1 MRDKS
6 VDEFQAIFE
15 RASIPVLDIKPIT
28 LRRIAMV
35 VKGVDLDPAALQ
47 VAAGFTRRFNAEAL
61 VYWPATLSMERV
73 ESLTKELSLK
83 PAGRPFQSTAE
94 LVGQI
99 SIGHADLVVLPEPAE
114 DSQQPVMIDSLVSG
128 TGPPVLI
135 LRRPPAAEG
144 APFRRV
150 LHSLT
155 GNFRQTVNFSF
166 PFALVEPGGTV
177 ELLHVIDDEEIADV
191 RETLQISS
199 DIAIEDREK
208 LVQEMAHHGERFLK
222 AVVES
227 QRKGTLNVTYR
238 IVVGDIVTT
247 VENSLKQGSYDL
259 LVVGHH
265 AGGRSHV
272 FTADYQL
279 MHKVKD
285 VAVLAL

>member
-15 RASIPVLDIKPIT
+15 RASIPVLDIKPVT
-28 LRRIAMV
+28 LRRIAVV
-35 VKGVDLDPAALQ
+35 VKGVDVDAAALQ
-47 VAAGFTRRFNAEAL
+47 VAASFTRRFNAEAV
-61 VYWPATLSMERV
+61 VYWPATLTKDRI
-73 ESLTKELSLK
+73 ESLTKDSPLK
-83 PAGRPFQSTAE
+83 PAEKPFQSTAE

-99 SIGHADLVVLPEPAE
+99 SIGHADLVILSEPA
-114 DSQQPVMIDSLVSG
+114 DDTKQ
-128 TGPPVLI
+128 PVLI
-135 LRRPPAAEG
+135 LHRPPADSN

-155 GNFRQTVNFSF
+155 GNFRQTTNFSF

-177 ELLHVIDDEEIADV
+177 ELLHVIDDEEIVDV
-191 RETLQISS
+191 REALQVSAK
-199 DIAIEDREK
+199 IATEDREK
-208 LVQEMAHHGERFLK
+208 LVQEMAKHGERFLK
-222 AVVES
+222 AVVAS
-227 QRKGTLNVTYR
+227 QRKGSLNVTYR

-247 VENSLKQGSYDL
+247 VENTLKQQEYDL